1 MVGLEKMICPNFSTP
16 HMLIYTSEYEG
27 FGLPI
32 LEAMACGI
40 PVVAS
45 NSASIPEIVGK
56 AGKLVDLN
64 DEECVK
70 EFAEAILQILESN
83 IKIDRRA
90 LERSMEFDWEKTARE
105 TLEIYTEVL

>member
-1 MVGLEKMICPNFSTP
+1 MPKLFNSADVYL
-16 HMLIYTSEYEG
+16 HTSEYEG

-45 NSASIPEIVGK
+45 RRASIPEIVGK

-70 EFAEAILQILESN
+70 EFAEAILQILDSN
-83 IKIDRRA
+83 IKIDRLA
-90 LERSMEFDWEKTARE
+90 FERSIEFSWEKTARE
-105 TLEIYTEVL
+105 TLEVYTEVL